1 MWAGCGCQ
9 TGGAAWRWSVPPA
22 AQGKWLCGV
31 TQRSGAEGCGP
42 GFYTAE
48 DPRASSRVFSPHRRG
63 FGLTASYPL
72 LFEDLMSKL
81 MVLLIV
87 GVAGFEPT
95 TSSSRTKRATKL
107 RHTPCAAGDSIA
119 STHRREEIGSAESSV
134 TSLFAP

>member
-1 MWAGCGCQ
+1 MLVDS
-9 TGGAAWRWSVPPA
+9 GGAELVSSALVRQKARERTRRPSHRLVV
-22 AQGKWLCGV
+22 GV
-31 TQRSGAEGCGP
+31 
-42 GFYTAE
+42 
-48 DPRASSRVFSPHRRG
+48 

-72 LFEDLMSKL
+72 LFEDLMSKLMVLLIVGVLRPSACRLLRVRSLMSKL

>member
-1 MWAGCGCQ
+1 MSKLMGLLI
-9 TGGAAWRWSVPPA
+9 V
-22 AQGKWLCGV
+22 GV
-31 TQRSGAEGCGP
+31 
-42 GFYTAE
+42 
-48 DPRASSRVFSPHRRG
+48 
-63 FGLTASYPL
+63 FGLAASYPL

-119 STHRREEIGSAESSV
+119 STHRGEEIGLAESSV
-134 TSLFAP
+134 TSVFAPCGNPVGPRCPP